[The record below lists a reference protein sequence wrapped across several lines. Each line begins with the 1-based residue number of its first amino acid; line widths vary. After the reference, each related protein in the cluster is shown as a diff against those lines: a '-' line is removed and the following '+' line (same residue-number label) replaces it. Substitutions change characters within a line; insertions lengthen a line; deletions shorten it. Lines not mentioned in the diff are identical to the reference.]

1 MQYKYFN
8 DIAIKKFHGAM
19 DFNDHVNELETGGIK
34 IMSKTF
40 FDRTFS
46 QRQALFQQNALVVF
60 LEKEMVTTS
69 EKDKATNRLENF
81 RNHKHSAKM
90 LVVNYNDQLT
100 TIAKVFFLIIK
111 KYSTHVLFPVN
122 DLFLFFFIL
131 IAQKRLRR
139 RIRLVKEKN
148 NKRKLLINHGP
159 LLIMGATFSI

>member
-1 MQYKYFN
+1 
-8 DIAIKKFHGAM
+8 M

-69 EKDKATNRLENF
+69 KNDKATNRLENF

-90 LVVNYNDQLT
+90 VLVN
-100 TIAKVFFLIIK
+100 
-111 KYSTHVLFPVN
+111 
-122 DLFLFFFIL
+122 
-131 IAQKRLRR
+131 
-139 RIRLVKEKN
+139 
-148 NKRKLLINHGP
+148 
-159 LLIMGATFSI
+159 